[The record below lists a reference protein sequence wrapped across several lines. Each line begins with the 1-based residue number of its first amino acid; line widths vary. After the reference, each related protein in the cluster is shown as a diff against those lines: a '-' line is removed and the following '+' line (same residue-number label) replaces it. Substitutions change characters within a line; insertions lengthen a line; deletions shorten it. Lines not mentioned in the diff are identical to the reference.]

1 MRSTFLF
8 LLLFLTFG
16 TAGNVLASQPL
27 HHQIEI
33 ELQPDSSSLQAVD
46 RVTVVSSSN
55 KSSDIVFFLD
65 KNLKISSLELPS
77 DLSYSISLK
86 EDEPSIHLI
95 HIQKN
100 SQSDWPDPLSLTFH
114 YAGPYATE
122 SDKQN
127 PEIFLSGSHNF
138 YPQLNTDAPEL
149 MTFEMTTTLP
159 AGWSAVSQGE
169 KSPGLVADTRTRTT
183 WRNAHP
189 NNEIFLIA
197 NHYYEYE
204 DIWENVS
211 LQAYLLQDDPE
222 LAQRYLTATKKY
234 LAMFSA
240 LLGVYPYP
248 KFALV
253 ETPGPAGY
261 GMPSFT
267 YLGSRVIRLPFILE
281 TSYPHEILH
290 NWWGN
295 GVFYD
300 PRSTNWSEGLT
311 SYLADHFLQAVKGQ
325 GPQYRFQEL
334 MKYDSYVNAE
344 NDFSIDQFRFAES
357 PAEQAIGYGKTLMT
371 LHMLRLQ
378 LGDAPFLE
386 GLRRFYKQYRFQY
399 ADLKAMRNTFES
411 VSHTDLK
418 YFFEQWTQQIGA
430 PQIELSSAEFSPAGE
445 GFELNLTITQKN
457 SKPYSLQLPIA
468 VWEEGKE
475 QPLLIRLNVKDASQS
490 FRIELLA
497 KPTAVLID
505 PYTDLFRKLNEGEIP
520 ASIGQTYGA
529 QKQIVWPSSEEDKLN
544 SAYQNLAV
552 GLVGNSEM
560 LTGDPST
567 LPEGSLWLLG
577 RNHPLKEKL
586 KSNLSERGFQFDSIG
601 VTIEGKHYPWAE
613 HGFVFTLPRFDGQ
626 KGTLSW
632 IVAGTEKSVPGLI
645 RKLPHYSKYGY
656 LVFKGD
662 APDNQVKGQ
671 WQATPSG
678 REKVFAPG
686 KHILPTQKP
695 LHAESVE

>member
-1 MRSTFLF
+1 M
-8 LLLFLTFG
+8 FG
-16 TAGNVLASQPL
+16 SAGNALALQPL

-33 ELQPDSSSLQAVD
+33 ELHPDTSRLQAVD
-46 RVTVVSSSN
+46 RITVASASDRSN
-55 KSSDIVFFLD
+55 ELIFFLD
-65 KNLKISSLELPS
+65 GNLKVDSLELPP
-77 DLSYSISLK
+77 DLFYSISFK
-86 EDEPSIHLI
+86 EDEPSIRLI

-100 SQSDWPDPLSLTFH
+100 SQSHWPDPMPITFH
-114 YAGPYATE
+114 YAGPYAPE

-127 PEIFLSGSHNF
+127 PEIFLSGSSNF
-138 YPQLNTDAPEL
+138 YPQLNTNAPEL

-159 AGWSAVSQGE
+159 AGWSSVSQGE
-169 KSPGLVADTRTRTT
+169 KSPGLVADTRARTT
-183 WRNAHP
+183 WRNTHP

-197 NHYYEYE
+197 NRYHQYE
-204 DIWENVS
+204 DRSGSVS

-234 LAMFSA
+234 LALFSE
-240 LLGVYPYP
+240 LLGDYPYP

-311 SYLADHFLQAVKGQ
+311 SYLADHYLQAIKGQ

-344 NDFSIDQFRFAES
+344 NDFPIDQFRFAEN
-357 PAEQAIGYGKTLMT
+357 PAEQAVGYGKTLMT

-378 LGDAPFLE
+378 LGDAFFLE

-399 ADLKAMRNTFES
+399 ADLKAMRNIFES

-418 YFFEQWTQQIGA
+418 SFFEQWTQQTGA
-430 PQIELSSAEFSPAGE
+430 PQIELSFAEFNPAGE
-445 GFELNLTITQKN
+445 GFELNLVITQKN
-457 SKPYSLQLPIA
+457 PKPYSLQLPIA

-475 QPLLIRLNVKDASQS
+475 HPLLMRLDLKDASQS
-490 FRIELLA
+490 FRIDLQA

-529 QKQIVWPSSEEDKLN
+529 QKQTLWIDSEEASDSADK
-544 SAYQNLAV
+544 NLAV
-552 GLVGNSEM
+552 GLVGDSEM
-560 LTGDPST
+560 LTGNPAT

-577 RNHPLKEKL
+577 RNHPMEEKL
-586 KSNLSERGFQFDSIG
+586 KSNLRERGFQFDEMG
-601 VTIEGKHYPWAE
+601 VTIEGKHFPWGK
-613 HGFVFTLPRFDGQ
+613 HSFVFTLPRFDGQ

-632 IVAGTEKSVPGLI
+632 IVAGTEKSVPGLL

-662 APDNQVKGQ
+662 NPDNQIKGQ

-678 REKVFAPG
+678 RERIFAPG
-686 KHILPTQKP
+686 KHTLPPQKP
-695 LHAESVE
+695 LNVKRIK